1 MKSRDTQL
9 KRECDYI
16 VAKTIDTIIGDAI
29 RMVSRAK
36 DDSEME
42 EADIIEED
50 PWSLE
55 GVSSIVIYI
64 YNIFVML
71 GVLWVSG

>member
-1 MKSRDTQL
+1 MKSRDTKL
-9 KRECDYI
+9 KKEGDYI

-29 RMVSRAK
+29 RMVRAK
-36 DDSEME
+36 DDSEMN

-55 GVSSIVIYI
+55 GVSSIIIYI
-64 YNIFVML
+64 SNTV
-71 GVLWVSG
+71 GEW